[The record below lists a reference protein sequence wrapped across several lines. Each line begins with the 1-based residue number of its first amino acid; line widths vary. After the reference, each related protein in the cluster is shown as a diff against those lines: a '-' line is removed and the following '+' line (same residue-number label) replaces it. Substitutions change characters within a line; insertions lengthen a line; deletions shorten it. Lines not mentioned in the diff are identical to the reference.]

1 MFDKEKF
8 FADLKQESDRILAIA
23 NGLTTVKYDRLAD
36 VPTELMVIVVIAVS
50 RQKKS
55 PSVEGRGNQGVD

>member
-36 VPTELMVIVVIAVS
+36 VPTELMAIAVS

-55 PSVEGRGNQGVD
+55 PSVEGRAD

>member
-23 NGLTTVKYDRLAD
+23 NELSKTKYDRLAD
-36 VPTELMVIVVIAVS
+36 VPTELMAIAVDRIGTKKAPQS
-50 RQKKS
+50 RGFCIRC
-55 PSVEGRGNQGVD
+55 GR